1 MVTVSA
7 LRYII
12 CSYTSLLV
20 VYTLS
25 KMLSGAI
32 HLNGILPCEKMNGYE
47 IMNEW
52 VKAKDKRE

>member
-47 IMNEW
+47 IMNE
-52 VKAKDKRE
+52 